1 MRRKRAEE
9 EEGGEATTF
18 TFRNEYILSAGSI
31 PTHTHAHTDFDDLHT
46 DCSKAEHPLAAFLSH
61 QFEAHRAPFCL
72 SLSCLNPVIW
82 HAWQCASCI
91 ALLFLFI
98 TFSLGCL

>member
-46 DCSKAEHPLAAFLSH
+46 DLLESGASPGGVSFTSI
-61 QFEAHRAPFCL
+61 RGTSSTIL
-72 SLSCLNPVIW
+72 SLSFV
-82 HAWQCASCI
+82 
-91 ALLFLFI
+91 
-98 TFSLGCL
+98 